1 MALSL
6 LALEKN
12 IIGRWFVRYTIVV
25 PLSTVQSLFHNS
37 YKKKK
42 KKDSTMLYS
51 FQFVMKVEHPYVTNL
66 NNNLYESTSARDITG
81 GRDEIVINSLV
92 KISVSNPITGTLRR
106 ISRIIETHV
115 IGDKTDRRYNIL

>member
-37 YKKKK
+37 YKK

>member
-1 MALSL
+1 
-6 LALEKN
+6 
-12 IIGRWFVRYTIVV
+12 
-25 PLSTVQSLFHNS
+25 
-37 YKKKK
+37 
-42 KKDSTMLYS
+42 MLYS

-81 GRDEIVINSLV
+81 RRDEIVINSLV

-106 ISRIIETHV
+106 ISRIIEIHV

>member
-1 MALSL
+1 MVAGS
-6 LALEKN
+6 
-12 IIGRWFVRYTIVV
+12 FVTPSSFLYLRYNRFSTIR
-25 PLSTVQSLFHNS
+25 T
-37 YKKKK
+37 KKK

>member
-37 YKKKK
+37 YKKK

-106 ISRIIETHV
+106 ISRIIEIHV

>member
-1 MALSL
+1 MVAGS
-6 LALEKN
+6 
-12 IIGRWFVRYTIVV
+12 FVTPSSFLYLRYNRCSTIR
-25 PLSTVQSLFHNS
+25 TK
-37 YKKKK
+37 KKKK

-106 ISRIIETHV
+106 ISRIIEIHV

>member
-42 KKDSTMLYS
+42 NDSTTLYS

-106 ISRIIETHV
+106 ISRIIEIHV
-115 IGDKTDRRYNIL
+115 IGDKPDRRYNIL

>member
-42 KKDSTMLYS
+42 KMDSTMLYS

>member
-1 MALSL
+1 MAAGS
-6 LALEKN
+6 
-12 IIGRWFVRYTIVV
+12 FVTPSSFLYLRYNRCSTIR
-25 PLSTVQSLFHNS
+25 T
-37 YKKKK
+37 KKKK
-42 KKDSTMLYS
+42 NDSTALYS

-106 ISRIIETHV
+106 ISRIIEIHV
-115 IGDKTDRRYNIL
+115 LGDKTDRRYIL